1 MGATSAL
8 LLREAVDRV
17 TTVLAIEAL
26 CAARG
31 LDLRAPLRPGQG
43 VAAAHAAVRDTVP
56 PLVADRPPGPDI
68 ATLSRLIADGG
79 LVADGGLAT
88 DA

>member
-8 LLREAVDRV
+8 LLREAVGRV
-17 TTVLAIEAL
+17 TAVLAVEAL

-43 VAAAHAAVRDTVP
+43 VATAHAAVRAAVP
-56 PLVADRPPGPDI
+56 PLAADRPPGPDI
-68 ATLSRLIADGG
+68 AALARLIADGG
-79 LVADGGLAT
+79 LVADGSPSTYA
-88 DA
+88 

>member
-1 MGATSAL
+1 MGATSGL
-8 LLREAVDRV
+8 LLRDAVDRV

-31 LDLRAPLRPGQG
+31 LDLRAPLRPGRG
-43 VAAAHAAVRDTVP
+43 VATAHQAVRAVVE
-56 PLVADRPPGPDI
+56 PLSRDRPPGPDI
-68 ATLSRLIADGG
+68 SAVARLISDGG
-79 LVADGGLAT
+79 LLT